1 MSVGYLPNVFDML
14 NVRDLA
20 LIAQARQHC
29 SQLVVGVFSDDFAE
43 RLLGRRPVVP
53 MAERVAMVSH
63 VRGVDAVVVHDGVS
77 PAPERD
83 VAFFVHGDVP
93 FLGHGPTRMLRP
105 RREHPE
111 DAGRSAVEP
120 TPAKAV

>member
-1 MSVGYLPNVFDML
+1 MSVGYLPNAFDML

-20 LIAQARQHC
+20 LITQARQHC
-29 SQLVVGVFSDDFAE
+29 SQLVIGVFSDDFAE

-53 MAERVAMVSH
+53 MADRVAMVSH

-83 VAFFVHGDVP
+83 VAFSVHGDVP
-93 FLGHGPTRMLRP
+93 FLGRGPTRMLRS
-105 RREHPE
+105 RRELPE
-111 DAGRSAVEP
+111 DAGGAALEVTQAE
-120 TPAKAV
+120 TV